1 MTQRIST
8 RKHISMRLSASAL
21 SASVLAAALLT
32 GCVNLA
38 PDYARPAAP
47 VPADWN
53 RLDPAADKGAD
64 TARAA
69 DETGW
74 HEFFADARLRQ
85 TIELALANNRDLR
98 VAALNIER
106 ARALYQIRGADLYP
120 TVNASANGTSQ
131 RLPADL
137 SPSGQA
143 GISRQYGV
151 QIGLSAYE
159 LDFFGRVSNLRD
171 AALERYLATEEA
183 RRSAQISLVAETAN
197 AWLTLAADRERLQLA
212 RDTLQTRRS
221 SYDLTQRSYELG
233 VSSAIDVSQARSQLE
248 SARADVGRYT
258 TQVAQDGN
266 ALALVVGAPVA
277 DELLPEA
284 LTSSVSLLS
293 DPPAGMPSEV
303 LQRRPDIL
311 SLERELR
318 ATHADIGA
326 ARAAFF
332 PSITLTANAG
342 TASASLSGLFK
353 SGSGAWG
360 FIPQINLPIFDAGRR
375 EAELDITRTD
385 REIAIAQYEKAIQG
399 AFREVADILADRDT
413 LEERLDARRAQTDA
427 TNQTYRL
434 ADARYRGGVDS
445 YFSVLDAQRTL
456 YVAQLE
462 LIAVRAIKETNTVA
476 LYKALGGGW
485 Q

>member
-1 MTQRIST
+1 MTKLKST
-8 RKHISMRLSASAL
+8 SSRFPASAL
-21 SASVLAAALLT
+21 GASALAAVLLA

-38 PDYARPAAP
+38 PDYERPAAP

-53 RLDPAADKGAD
+53 RLDPAADKTAG
-64 TARAA
+64 TARPA

-85 TIELALANNRDLR
+85 VIELSLANNRDLR

-106 ARALYQIRGADLYP
+106 ARALYQIRNADLYP
-120 TVNASANGTSQ
+120 TVNASGNGTVQ
-131 RLPADL
+131 RLPDDL

-151 QIGLSAYE
+151 QIGLSSYE
-159 LDFFGRVSNLRD
+159 LDFFGRVRNLRD

-212 RDTLQTRRS
+212 RDTLQTRRAS
-221 SYDLTQRSYELG
+221 HDLTQRSYELG

-248 SARADVGRYT
+248 SARADVARYT
-258 TQVAQDGN
+258 AQIAQDNN

-277 DELLPEA
+277 EELLPEA
-284 LTSSVSLLS
+284 LTSSVSLMS
-293 DPPAGMPSEV
+293 DPPPGVPSEV

-311 SLERELR
+311 GMERELR

-332 PSITLTANAG
+332 PSITLTAGAG

-353 SGSGAWG
+353 SGSEAWN
-360 FIPQINLPIFDAGRR
+360 FIPQINLPIFDMGRR
-375 EAELDITRTD
+375 EAELDVARTD

-456 YVAQLE
+456 YAAQLE
-462 LIAVRAIKETNTVA
+462 LIAVRTLKETSTVY